1 MPIYTYD
8 CPKCGQASE
17 HLTSYAERDNP
28 RACETPGADLATLC
42 GGALV
47 RHGVELFTH
56 GQPSFQTHAI
66 LESGKKVAGQFG
78 KAARKKKGWYR
89 P

>member
-8 CPKCGQASE
+8 CEKCGNTCESIAKYE
-17 HLTSYAERDNP
+17 ERDLP
-28 RACETPGADLATLC
+28 LACLEGDPQC
-42 GGALV
+42 GGRLV
-47 RHGVELFTH
+47 RRGVELFTH

-66 LESGKKVAGQFG
+66 MGDGKKVAGQFG

>member
-8 CPKCGQASE
+8 CQKCGSVQE
-17 HLTSYAERDNP
+17 HLTSYADRDAERH
-28 RACETPGADLATLC
+28 CEGAC
-42 GGALV
+42 GGKLV

-66 LESGKKVAGQFG
+66 TTDGRKVAGQFG
-78 KAARKKKGWYR
+78 KSARKNKGWYR